1 MSQAQFRVLLILA
14 LAAGIDIGYNPTS
27 RANLAAFLV
36 SVGKADTPSEL
47 SYLQHIAAWGAGTLA
62 IVGIA
67 AFAETAATWLALI
80 ILALTALNHG
90 TQIAG
95 TITDLTSA
103 ATGQGAGQQQAATR
117 PNDKPPAPIRRT
129 TIG

>member
-95 TITDLTSA
+95 TITDLTNA
-103 ATGQGAGQQQAATR
+103 ATGQGAGSQPSHTVAQT
-117 PNDKPPAPIRRT
+117 PPAPIRRT

>member
-36 SVGKADTPSEL
+36 SIGKADTPSEL
-47 SYLQHIAAWGAGTLA
+47 SYLQHIAAWGAGALA

-80 ILALTALNHG
+80 ILALTALTHG

-95 TITDLTSA
+95 TLDSLTSA
-103 ATGQGAGQQQAATR
+103 ATGQGAGEQPSHTVAQT
-117 PNDKPPAPIRRT
+117 PPAPIRRT